1 MKGYYKNPKANAAVF
16 EEGWLC
22 TGDVGHYDQHGYIYI
37 VDRIKELIKYK
48 GFQVNES
55 RLSLVDVH
63 VSSSAMFRLLR
74 PN

>member
-55 RLSLVDVH
+55 G
-63 VSSSAMFRLLR
+63 
-74 PN
+74 